1 MSRSKRPCSPAL
13 GSRVRVMGIDRPQ
26 IGFWLGHGVNARL
39 IGHFIR
45 QTLDQLLG
53 RRHLD
58 GRRRDRRLI
67 GVKDDFLRPFALGFD
82 PDGRPFDD
90 VRPIRETRSQ
100 LRQRP
105 ASYQQKNSKGASDN
119 DKVSGYGQSR

>member
-1 MSRSKRPCSPAL
+1 
-13 GSRVRVMGIDRPQ
+13 MGIDRPQ

-39 IGHFIR
+39 IGYFIR

-82 PDGRPFDD
+82 SDGRPFDD

-100 LRQRP
+100 LWQRP
-105 ASYQQKNSKGASDN
+105 ASYQQKNGKGTSDN